1 MVSEVARVAR
11 PGREG
16 GFGMSEQQ
24 SEAGAG
30 WVMFAGII
38 LITVGVFQAF
48 AGLVGIL
55 EDEILVVTPDYLVQL
70 DATTWGWVHM
80 IIGLIVL
87 AAGFGIFAGNV
98 LARTVGVFV
107 AIGSMISMFFWL
119 PWYPV
124 WAIIIIALDI
134 TIIWALTVHGRVL
147 SNR

>member
-1 MVSEVARVAR
+1 
-11 PGREG
+11 
-16 GFGMSEQQ
+16 MSEQR

-30 WVMFAGII
+30 WVTFAGII
-38 LITVGVFQAF
+38 LITVGIFQAF

-80 IIGLIVL
+80 IIGLIVV
-87 AAGFGIFAGNV
+87 AAGFGIFSGNV

-124 WAIIIIALDI
+124 WAIIVISMNIA
-134 TIIWALTVHGRVL
+134 IIWALTVHGRVL
-147 SNR
+147 ADR

>member
-1 MVSEVARVAR
+1 
-11 PGREG
+11 
-16 GFGMSEQQ
+16 MSEQQ

-38 LITVGVFQAF
+38 LITVGIFQAF

-98 LARTVGVFV
+98 LARTVGVLV